1 MNEIK
6 NFYSS
11 SSWFEQ
17 RGEND
22 KRRIDKADLPACESQ
37 HHKQGERIGANLAGQ
52 SAFSVAQPGSGWQ
65 SEHEVRVFER
75 AKGAQRVFVP
85 QNGEESSKRA
95 CDWKRARK

>member
-37 HHKQGERIGANLAGQ
+37 HHKQGEGIGANLAG
-52 SAFSVAQPGSGWQ
+52 
-65 SEHEVRVFER
+65 
-75 AKGAQRVFVP
+75 
-85 QNGEESSKRA
+85 
-95 CDWKRARK
+95 